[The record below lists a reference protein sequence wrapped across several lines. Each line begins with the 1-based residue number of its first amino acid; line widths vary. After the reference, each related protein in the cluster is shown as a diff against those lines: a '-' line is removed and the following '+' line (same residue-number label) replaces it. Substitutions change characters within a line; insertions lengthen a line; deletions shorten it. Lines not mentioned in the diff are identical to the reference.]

1 MEFNPAQTSFSTNF
15 GLSHADQ
22 SVIVLAENCLRLRVL
37 GFHCCRNIT
46 DLAMYSLVN
55 SSKRRDALRSNKRS
69 SSTGSN
75 TRVRDRTVEYPSSSR
90 SSFAYSSAG
99 SCSSSSGS
107 SCNSNSTS
115 ASKGGGFDTSYLR
128 DPAGYGLVSLNLSG
142 CTALSAHAVQALCDA
157 FPQLHTCPERRSVIT
172 SGCLN
177 LTTVRCLC
185 VIEARRERL
194 SRASRPSAQPS
205 HPRDLPL

>member
-1 MEFNPAQTSFSTNF
+1 M
-15 GLSHADQ
+15 
-22 SVIVLAENCLRLRVL
+22 IVLAENCLRLRVL

-46 DLAMYSLVN
+46 DAAMYSLVN

-69 SSTGSN
+69 SSAGSN
-75 TRVRDRTVEYPSSSR
+75 SRVRSR
-90 SSFAYSSAG
+90 SSFACSSAG
-99 SCSSSSGS
+99 SCSGGNGS
-107 SCNSNSTS
+107 SCNSNATS

-142 CTALSAHAVQALCDA
+142 CTALSAQAVQALCDA

-177 LTTVRCLC
+177 LTTVRCIC

-194 SRASRPSAQPS
+194 NRASRHPGAQPS
-205 HPRDLPL
+205 HPRHPPL